1 MAEKNLFE
9 CNDKTLEPVVI
20 TDPVSPICSPTL
32 PSLKDVAFDNAIP
45 DCGDVHKGFSP
56 ECSPLPKRVGLGQ
69 QANCAPVQRS
79 WAEDL
84 RQPSNET
91 VVRYSQA
98 LRACDE
104 AMKDLFS
111 DLIIFD
117 DEGVAHNVPIVVA
130 NPEKAVAIILQ
141 ENVRKDGSFVVDRIK
156 LPLLSIY
163 YKTNMAMN
171 QQRYL
176 YSKAL
181 DYFRDADFKPGWTIT
196 ENQER
201 DTVFGRTRGIP
212 VDIGYQLT
220 AWTMHTEDMN
230 QILEQMFT
238 KFDPIA
244 YIRLQNVNYET
255 IVKLDSTANN
265 INAEPGDKQIRV
277 IKWQFNMTVETYIPQ
292 HIARKKAVLD
302 IKANIVSGATEED
315 IQEVLKKLEIS
326 VRD

>member
-9 CNDKTLEPVVI
+9 CNDKTLEPVII
-20 TDPVSPICSPTL
+20 TDPVSPICSPGN
-32 PSLKDVAFDNAIP
+32 PSLKDVAFDNALPNNSSNNFAP
-45 DCGDVHKGFSP
+45 DYSA
-56 ECSPLPKRVGLGQ
+56 LPKRVGLGQ
-69 QANCAPVQRS
+69 QANCAPSQRS

-84 RQPSNET
+84 RSPSDET

-117 DEGVAHNVPIVVA
+117 DEGVAHHVPIVVA

-171 QQRYL
+171 QQRYI

-181 DYFRDADFKPGWTIT
+181 DYFRDKDFKPGWTIS
-196 ENQER
+196 ENRER

-220 AWTMHTEDMN
+220 AWTMHSEDMN
-230 QILEQMFT
+230 QILEQIFT

-244 YIRLQNVNYET
+244 YIRLQDINYET

-292 HIARKKAVLD
+292 HIARKKAVLG
-302 IKANIVSGATEED
+302 IKANIVAGATEDD

-326 VRD
+326 VGD

>member
-20 TDPVSPICSPTL
+20 TDPVSPTCSPTS

-45 DCGDVHKGFSP
+45 DC
-56 ECSPLPKRVGLGQ
+56 SPLPKRVGLGQ
-69 QANCAPVQRS
+69 QGNCNPVQRS

-84 RQPSNET
+84 RKPSDET

-130 NPEKAVAIILQ
+130 NPEKAVAFILQ

-156 LPLLSIY
+156 LPLLSIF
-163 YKTNMAMN
+163 YKTSMAMN
-171 QQRYL
+171 TQRYI

-181 DYFRDADFKPGWTIT
+181 DYFRDKDFKPGWTAS
-196 ENQER
+196 ENRER

-230 QILEQMFT
+230 QILEQIFT

-244 YIRLQNVNYET
+244 YIRLQNINYET

-277 IKWQFNMTVETYIPQ
+277 IKWQFNMTVETFIPQ

-302 IKANIVSGATEED
+302 IKANIVSGVTEED

-326 VRD
+326 VGDD